1 MNARTLL
8 KIAAAAG
15 VYAAYR
21 TAMAARRRYD
31 FRGRTVVITGGSRGL
46 GLVLGRHLADEGARL
61 AICARHQDELDRAAR
76 ELRNRGAIVVAKA
89 CDVANTDG
97 VREFLAHV
105 RSELG
110 PVDVLINNAGVI
122 QVGPLESMTHEDFDH
137 AMAVHFTG
145 PLATMDAVI
154 PDMRRR
160 GHGRIVNISSIGGLV
175 AVPHLLPY
183 CASKFALVGL
193 SHGFRAELARDGIF
207 VTTVCPGLMRTGSH
221 RRALFS
227 GQHQAEYAWFS
238 HGASA
243 PLLALDADRAA
254 RQILRACRYGR
265 AQATLSLPAKAAVL
279 LDALAPELKADL
291 AAVVARLLPGPGG
304 VGTAKIEGRHSVSR
318 WSPSPATL
326 LGERAALRNN
336 EFSGE
341 EFDVPQP

>member
-1 MNARTLL
+1 MNGKTLWKL
-8 KIAAAAG
+8 AAAAG
-15 VYAAYR
+15 LYATYR
-21 TAMAARRRYD
+21 TAMAAKRRYD

-46 GLVLGRHLADEGARL
+46 GLVLGRQLADEGARL
-61 AICARHQDELDRAAR
+61 AICARHQEALDRAAR
-76 ELRNRGAIVVAKA
+76 ELRNRGATVVHSV
-89 CDVANTDG
+89 CDVTDADA

-110 PVDVLINNAGVI
+110 AVDVLINNAGAI
-122 QVGPLESMTHEDFDH
+122 QVGPVETMTTQDFEQ
-137 AMAVHFTG
+137 AMAVHFAG

-160 GHGRIVNISSIGGLV
+160 RQGRIVNISSIGGLV

-183 CASKFALVGL
+183 CASKFALTGL
-193 SHGFRAELARDGIF
+193 SQGLRAELAKEGIL

-227 GQHQAEYAWFS
+227 GQHRLEYAWFS

-243 PLLALDADRAA
+243 PLLAMAAERAA

-265 AQATLSLPAKAAVL
+265 AQATLSLPGKLAAL
-279 LDALAPELKADL
+279 FDALAPELKSDL
-291 AAVVARLLPGPGG
+291 AAVVAGLLPGPGG
-304 VGTAKIEGRHSVSR
+304 VGTEKVEGRDSVSR

-336 EFSGE
+336 EFSSE